1 MKKFRIAIIFI
12 GILCVIAGT
21 VSAQSQQKPDEDR
34 PLPPGSSSLPKIQAP
49 PPPPPKVPDVR
60 QPGETGY
67 WVELNSWFPTQQPFQ
82 NSGHKFVANPT
93 TETGETVS
101 GTINPYL
108 QLQGKPKLAE
118 GAEVGI
124 ALGLHN
130 ALRFSYWE
138 TTANGN
144 IQSTANNF
152 QAWGQTYAAGTYIS
166 TNYRIQNAKISFD
179 YLTWPYPVESRRFR
193 LKTLWQVQYT
203 GIRTGYDAPQ
213 LPLVDATGAPLVD
226 VNGNPITYA
235 GVGSRWFIY
244 PEFGLEAQYFSGRHL
259 RFEANASGFAFPH
272 RDTVW
277 DADASAN
284 LKFGHLEF
292 RVGAKAMHFKTS
304 PQAEYYMWGTPAG
317 AFVGL
322 RWHSE

>member
-1 MKKFRIAIIFI
+1 VKKFRTAIMFL
-12 GILCVIAGT
+12 GVLCLVVWTAG
-21 VSAQSQQKPDEDR
+21 AQNQQKPDQDR

-60 QPGETGY
+60 QPGETGW
-67 WVELNSWFPTQQPFQ
+67 WVEVNSFFPTQQPFQ
-82 NSGHKFVANPT
+82 KRGHGASFTTSGD
-93 TETGETVS
+93 
-101 GTINPYL
+101 IR
-108 QLQGKPKLAE
+108 LQGKPKAAE
-118 GAEVGI
+118 GVEIGI

-138 TTANGN
+138 TRAAGDVVAIPVAT
-144 IQSTANNF
+144 TL
-152 QAWGQTYAAGTYIS
+152 WGQGYAAGTYLS
-166 TNYRIQNAKISFD
+166 TNYRIQNGKVSFD

-193 LKTLWQVQYT
+193 LKTLWQIQYT
-203 GIRTGYDAPQ
+203 GIRTGFDAPL
-213 LPLVDATGAPLVD
+213 LPLTDATGAPLVD
-226 VNGNPITYA
+226 ANGNPISYA
-235 GVGSRWFIY
+235 GLGSRWFIY
-244 PEFGLEAQYFSGRHL
+244 PEFGVEAQYFSGRHL
-259 RFEANASGFAFPH
+259 RFEANAAGFAFPH

-277 DADASAN
+277 NADASAN

-304 PQAEYYMWGTPAG
+304 PQAEYYMYGTPAG